1 MVDKEPKASNVN
13 NDLIIYR
20 LDEIKG
26 ELVEIKKG
34 YVTKAESAE
43 LRNEIK
49 QLREEVHEIKKRNNL
64 VAWLYPTASAAFSA
78 LFTYLIIEFFKSK

>member
-1 MVDKEPKASNVN
+1 MDKEPKASNVN

-43 LRNEIK
+43 LRNEIM
-49 QLREEVHEIKKRNNL
+49 QLRKEIGEIKKKNNL
-64 VAWLYPTASAAFSA
+64 LAWVYPTASAAFTA
-78 LFTYLIIEFFKSK
+78 LFTYLIIEYFRDSK